1 MLFLPCFENK
11 LSAMHI
17 HLISIGGAVM
27 HNLALALQAQGH
39 SVTGSDDE
47 IFDPAKSRLAE
58 AGLLPL
64 KMGWHT
70 ENIHGKIDQIILGM
84 HARLDN
90 PELLRAQELEIPIL
104 SFPAFTFQ
112 QTADK
117 IRMVV
122 AGSHG
127 KTTTTAMLMH
137 VFKTLQMP
145 YDYLVGSIVQGY
157 DRMVQ
162 FSDAPVS
169 IIEGD
174 EYLSS
179 PLDRR
184 PKFLHYKP
192 QLSMITGIAWDHINV
207 FPTYENYLEQFREYL
222 KSIPA
227 KGVCYYNQEDE
238 DLKTIATQLKPTLDI
253 VLEPYSTLPYTSKN
267 EGLAV
272 HWMGRDYDM
281 NWFGK
286 HNVSNMSGAMALAH
300 SYGID
305 NHNFLSAMQ
314 TFDGTARRLEKIYDK
329 NNLTIIRDFAHSPS
343 KVKATVEAV
352 KEQYASRK
360 VYAFFEL
367 HTFSSL
373 QKNFLPHYNATMEK
387 ADEAY
392 IYIDKHVFNLKKM
405 DPLTATEIKNG
416 FGKNV
421 TVIDTKASLIAA
433 VKAVDKDKAVIL
445 LMSSGSFSGLKTE
458 DYI

>member
-1 MLFLPCFENK
+1 LPCFEDNITE
-11 LSAMHI
+11 MRI

-39 SVTGSDDE
+39 HVTGSDDE

-58 AGLLPL
+58 AGLLP
-64 KMGWHT
+64 KQMGWDAESIT
-70 ENIHGKIDQIILGM
+70 TDIDQIILGM

-90 PELLRAQELEIPIL
+90 PELLKAKELQIPIL
-104 SFPAFTFQ
+104 SFPAFTYQ
-112 QTADK
+112 QTAHK
-117 IRMVV
+117 TRMVV

-137 VFKTLQMP
+137 VFKTLQKP

-162 FSDAPVS
+162 FSDAPIS

-179 PLDRR
+179 PLDKR

-207 FPTYENYLEQFREYL
+207 FPTFENYLKQFELFL

-227 KGVCYYNQEDE
+227 KGICFYNEEDE
-238 DLKTIATQLKPTLDI
+238 DLKTIALKLKPTLDI
-253 VLEPYSTLPYTSKN
+253 VLKPYQTMPYTSQE
-267 EGLAV
+267 EGLIV
-272 HWMGRDYDM
+272 HWVNKDFAMP
-281 NWFGK
+281 WFGR
-286 HNVSNMSGAMALAH
+286 HNVSNMSGAMALAGA
-300 SYGID
+300 YGINND
-305 NHNFLSAMQ
+305 DFLKAMQ

-329 NNLTIIRDFAHSPS
+329 NGLTIIRDFAHSPS
-343 KVKATVEAV
+343 KAKATVEAV

-373 QKNFLPHYNATMEK
+373 QRNFLPQYKDTMQM

-392 IYIDKHVFNLKKM
+392 IYVDPHVYELKKM
-405 DPLTATEIKNG
+405 EPLTTTEITEG
-416 FGKNV
+416 FGGNV
-421 TVIDTKASLIAA
+421 QVIKTKEDLLNRLKANDQSNA
-433 VKAVDKDKAVIL
+433 VFL

-458 DYI
+458 DCL